1 MKVRTN
7 IGKNFLKLMRKHF
20 PNGNPLHKI
29 FNKNTL
35 KVSYSGMG
43 NMASITSSHTRT
55 ILNPNVSLEYGCNC
69 RSKNEC
75 PLQNKRLNPKI
86 VSRSNVE
93 NDINDEKKLYFG
105 FSETPSRSVSEM
117 TKKNLIMSNTKIAL
131 NCPNASGS

>member
-1 MKVRTN
+1 
-7 IGKNFLKLMRKHF
+7 MRKHF

-35 KVSYSGMG
+35 KVSYSCMG

-55 ILNPNVSLEYGCNC
+55 ILNPDVSLEYGCNC

-117 TKKNLIMSNTKIAL
+117 TKKKFIMSNTKIAL
-131 NCPNASGS
+131 NCPNTSGS